1 MLNNLKSS
9 NSLMKFKLDNNF
21 NNKFLEMKNNKGI
34 LKLNNLF
41 KIYK

>member
-1 MLNNLKSS
+1 
-9 NSLMKFKLDNNF
+9 MKFKLDNNF
-21 NNKFLEMKNNKGI
+21 INKFLELKNNKGI